1 MFYHYFSQKSLN
13 HCIML
18 LHYFFKLFKFQTSL
32 HQNFLPFSVDY
43 RPKILASNNLMFSL
57 LLDSFFLSNL
67 KLSLLNLS
75 IQLSQICLIV
85 SDHLLVLCI
94 FFNYF
99 FYLVACFVYQ
109 RTQFIFFHLLYRKLS
124 ILFGIFLQ
132 FLFAKF
138 KPLSELLLVRSQH
151 KVS

>member
-13 HCIML
+13 HCLIFL
-18 LHYFFKLFKFQTSL
+18 RSFFKLFKFQTNL
-32 HQNFLPFSVDY
+32 HQSFLPFSVDY
-43 RPKILASNNLMFSL
+43 RPEILASNNLIFSL
-57 LLDSFFLSNL
+57 LLCSFLLSNL
-67 KLSLLNLS
+67 KLSLLNFSL
-75 IQLSQICLIV
+75 QLSQICLIV

-109 RTQFIFFHLLYRKLS
+109 RTQLILFHLLDRKF
-124 ILFGIFLQ
+124 IIFFGIFLQ
-132 FLFAKF
+132 FLFAEF

-151 KVS
+151 QVS